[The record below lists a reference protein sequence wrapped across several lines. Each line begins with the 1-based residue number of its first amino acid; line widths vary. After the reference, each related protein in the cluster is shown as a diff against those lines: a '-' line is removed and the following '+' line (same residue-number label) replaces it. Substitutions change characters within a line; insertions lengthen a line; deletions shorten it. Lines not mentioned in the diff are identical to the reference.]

1 MQPFLTIEHSSGT
14 TPVYQLAR
22 LAQLAQLLRAQ
33 LATSD
38 RQALI
43 TSPALMALYG
53 DQLSRLDLPSRPL
66 LLPDGEEYKNLSQA
80 EKLWQQIAELG
91 LSRHSA
97 LIAFGGGVVT
107 DMVGFIAAGYM
118 RGIEVVYLPTTLLAQ
133 VDASLGGKTGVN
145 LPNGKNLVGFF
156 HQPRSVILC
165 LDLLKS
171 LPPEEMTSGYAEIIK
186 AALLADRDFFIQL
199 EGFFASSPSEE
210 NLAPIIRRSC
220 EIKAH
225 FIQQDET
232 EKSRG
237 SASRA
242 LLNLGHTFGHAL
254 EARQSYRGI
263 KHGHAVAI
271 GICLAAAISTRLGNL
286 SQSDYHLIEQ
296 LIRSA
301 GLPTRLPVDL
311 QPAYL
316 IDFMRQDKK
325 KKDSRIS
332 LILLAE
338 IGKAY
343 LSQPYEPAQILELM
357 EDAVRWMLRA

>member
-1 MQPFLTIEHSSGT
+1 MQPFLTIEHSRGA
-14 TPVYQLAR
+14 TPVYQLAKF
-22 LAQLAQLLRAQ
+22 AQLAPLLKAR
-33 LATSD
+33 LAKND
-38 RQALI
+38 KLALI
-43 TSPALMALYG
+43 TSPALMKLYG
-53 DQLSRLDLPSRPL
+53 DQLNQLDLPSHPL
-66 LLPDGEEYKNLSQA
+66 LLPDGEEHKNLSQA

-156 HQPRSVILC
+156 HQPLAVILC

-171 LPPEEMTSGYAEIIK
+171 LPKEDMTSGYAEIIK
-186 AALLADRDFFIQL
+186 AALLADRDFFVQL
-199 EGFFASSPSEE
+199 ERFFASPPTEDK
-210 NLAPIIRRSC
+210 LAPIIRRSC
-220 EIKAH
+220 EIKAD

-232 EKSRG
+232 ERS
-237 SASRA
+237 SASVSRA

-254 EARQSYRGI
+254 EAWQAYKGI
-263 KHGHAVAI
+263 GHGHAVAI
-271 GICLAAAISTRLGNL
+271 GICLAAAISTRLGHL
-286 SQSDYHLIEQ
+286 SQSDYHRIRQ

-301 GLPTRLPVDL
+301 GLPAQLPADL
-311 QPAYL
+311 QPACL
-316 IDFMRQDKK
+316 LDFMRQDKK
-325 KKDSRIS
+325 KRDGRIS
-332 LILLAE
+332 LILLAD

-343 LSQPYEPAQILELM
+343 ISEPYEPAQILELM
-357 EDAVRWMLRA
+357 EDAVHWMHEA